1 MKQKLIRQVVEEYFN
16 LQLIRE
22 TRRREYVEA
31 RAFYYK
37 FCKIFCKLSLQ
48 AIGET
53 LNKNHATV
61 LNGLNRLDGWLT
73 YDKRLQSY
81 YNELD
86 RNIRKTL
93 KDIDDDYSFVSVEQL
108 YEMKYN
114 TLTEKY
120 CNLINK
126 YNFLK
131 SQLKRY
137 QPDVVDKEE
146 FKIEEEGQIS

>member
-1 MKQKLIRQVVEEYFN
+1 M
-16 LQLIRE
+16 
-22 TRRREYVEA
+22 
-31 RAFYYK
+31 
-37 FCKIFCKLSLQ
+37 
-48 AIGET
+48 
-53 LNKNHATV
+53 
-61 LNGLNRLDGWLT
+61 NRLDGWLT

-86 RNIRKTL
+86 RNIRKAL